1 MNIKKMK
8 KSVKNSIKN
17 TKRYIVSLCKRVKS
31 EIKILFKSSFYI
43 VFTND
48 YFNIF
53 DDRYETRTLT
63 FGPLKLGQAWKY
75 DLHDEV
81 PELDNWISTLSNA
94 VFKFEEDYNK
104 AIRKVR
110 TLQKNVKKNL
120 KRKK

>member
-1 MNIKKMK
+1 MK
-8 KSVKNSIKN
+8 KSAKSSIKN

-53 DDRYETRTLT
+53 DDRYETRTFT
-63 FGPLKLGQAWKY
+63 FGPLKIGQAWKY